1 MVLKRTRKNRRNK
14 RGRGDGFQTLYPSLP
29 SRGSREIEKHVLDE
43 AESLGS
49 IYDTNGYIFGGP
61 NVIEDYEPIKKGKE
75 KENIKL
81 IIDDDYFSKPSKGVS
96 FNFKGLPNIPKRT
109 KRLNSKSL
117 NPVKVNPWQLGAGT
131 RKRRR
136 LLRTKKRH

>member
-14 RGRGDGFQTLYPSLP
+14 KGRGDGFQTLYPSLP
-29 SRGSREIEKHVLDE
+29 SRSSREIDKLILEE
-43 AESLGS
+43 AEALTPM
-49 IYDTNGYIFGGP
+49 DNKNGYIFGGP
-61 NVIEDYEPIKKGKE
+61 NVIEDYEPIKKGRE

-81 IIDDDYFSKPSKGVS
+81 IIDDDYFSRPNKGVS

-131 RKRRR
+131 RKRRKFR
-136 LLRTKKRH
+136 RSKKRH

>member
-1 MVLKRTRKNRRNK
+1 MVLKRTRKNKRNK
-14 RGRGDGFQTLYPSLP
+14 RGRGDGFQTLYPNLP

-43 AESLGS
+43 AEPLGS
-49 IYDTNGYIFGGP
+49 INDTDGYIFGGP
-61 NVIEDYEPIKKGKE
+61 NVIEDYEPIKKGRE

-81 IIDDDYFSKPSKGVS
+81 IIDDDYFPRPQGVS

-131 RKRRR
+131 RKRRKFR
-136 LLRTKKRH
+136 RTKKRY